1 MPDPYL
7 ENTEMSDSEFKIIHV
22 NGLEL
27 KSLKG
32 GFIGYLYNR
41 PARSESSGLV
51 PDRKPEPQPEK
62 ETEPADD
69 RNGDSASKAPQ
80 FLLCKKCG
88 TVINV
93 FLNDRNARCCNQL
106 MVPLVEAGMT
116 DMAEAENN

>member
-1 MPDPYL
+1 MTD
-7 ENTEMSDSEFKIIHV
+7 ENFKIINV

-32 GFIGYLYNR
+32 GFIGYMYDR
-41 PARSESSGLV
+41 GSRRRSAKPVPAAETAMEPERVEEPKVEEV
-51 PDRKPEPQPEK
+51 PAETAEK
-62 ETEPADD
+62 DLAGE
-69 RNGDSASKAPQ
+69 PQ

-106 MVPLVEAGMT
+106 MVPLIQDSIT
-116 DMAEAENN
+116 EAESN